1 MSCSGVCAAALV
13 VALVMPGCSSSD
25 APHAEPPAATAAA
38 TTDAASGSVPAAPE
52 SAAADAASQPDNAA
66 PQGAAAEPAAL
77 VTRGDFVRD
86 LQLTGE
92 LEATRSIAVKSPE
105 TSLWQLRITYMAE
118 EGSFVEKG
126 QPILDFDNSSLAAQ
140 HRELE
145 TQILDA
151 RTQIVAKK
159 AELASALKDLEI
171 ELAEMEYEHDRS
183 KVDATVDP
191 EVMSAKEYSERKL
204 AFEKAVTSLK
214 ETHDRMDLTRKRGKA
229 EVDVLEINLDK
240 LEGDLQ
246 KASDHLDLL
255 AIKAPTTGLVV
266 YERRQGTTLR
276 FQEGDSCWPG
286 QNVMQLPDLNEM
298 KVVFSVSEVDAPL
311 LTVGMPVE
319 VSLDAFPG
327 RRLMGK
333 LTHIPSMAVRREDE
347 SKLRIFK
354 VQASLEET
362 WVGEMKPGMSVR
374 GRIELDR
381 KAGAPLIARTAV
393 RFDGT
398 DYWLTAPGDDA
409 DVAPRRIEPLDRNA
423 RWYLISEEAY
433 AALANGAGGDE
444 PARTALGG

>member
-1 MSCSGVCAAALV
+1 M
-13 VALVMPGCSSSD
+13 VMPGCSSSES
-25 APHAEPPAATAAA
+25 PVHAGASIAPPAAAAGSAAPPQAAA
-38 TTDAASGSVPAAPE
+38 AQTAS
-52 SAAADAASQPDNAA
+52 
-66 PQGAAAEPAAL
+66 L

-92 LEATRSIAVKSPE
+92 LEATRSIAIKSPE
-105 TSLWQLRITYMAE
+105 TSLWQLRITYMAK

-171 ELAEMEYEHDRS
+171 ELAEKQYENDRS
-183 KVDATVDP
+183 KVEASVDAD
-191 EVMSAKEYSERKL
+191 VMSAKEYSERKL
-204 AFEKAVTSLK
+204 AFEKAETSLK
-214 ETHDRMDLTRKRGKA
+214 ETTDRIDLTQKRGKA
-229 EVDVLEINLDK
+229 ELDVLEINLDK

-246 KASDHLDLL
+246 KASDQLELL
-255 AIKAPTTGLVV
+255 SIKAPATGLIV

-311 LTVGMPVE
+311 LAVGMPME

-333 LTHIPSMAVRREDE
+333 ITNIPSMAVRRADD

-354 VQASLEET
+354 VTASLEET
-362 WVGEMKPGMSVR
+362 WVSEMKPGMSVR

-381 KAGAPLIARTAV
+381 KTSAPLIARTAV
-393 RFDGT
+393 RFDGK
-398 DYWLTAPGDDA
+398 DYWLNEPEDSAGA
-409 DVAPRRIEPLDRNA
+409 EPRRIEPLDRNA
-423 RWYLISEEAY
+423 LWYLISEEAY
-433 AALANGAGGDE
+433 AMLAGAGDE

>member
-1 MSCSGVCAAALV
+1 MVLAAALV
-13 VALVMPGCSSSD
+13 AAGCSSSSSQGEGSVEAAD
-25 APHAEPPAATAAA
+25 TTAAPPAPAGTGTAV
-38 TTDAASGSVPAAPE
+38 G
-52 SAAADAASQPDNAA
+52 NAA
-66 PQGAAAEPAAL
+66 V

-105 TSLWQLRITYMAE
+105 TSLWQLRITYMAD
-118 EGSFVEKG
+118 EGTFVEKG

-151 RTQIVAKK
+151 RTQIVAKR

-171 ELAEMEYEHDRS
+171 ELAQKEYDNDTA
-183 KVDATVDP
+183 KVDASVDAD
-191 EVMSAKEYSERKL
+191 VMSAKEYSERKL
-204 AFEKAVTSLK
+204 THEKAATSLK
-214 ETHDRMDLTRKRGKA
+214 ETLDRMDLTKKRGKA

-246 KASDHLDLL
+246 KAADHLDLL
-255 AIKAPTTGLVV
+255 AIKAPADGLIV

-298 KVVFSVSEVDAPL
+298 KVIFYVSEVDAPL
-311 LTVGMPVE
+311 LTEGMQVE

-333 LTHIPSMAVRREDE
+333 IINIPSMAVRREDE

-354 VQASLEET
+354 VTASLEET

-381 KAGAPLIARTAV
+381 KADAPIVARTAV
-393 RFDGT
+393 RFDGN
-398 DYWLTAPGDDA
+398 DYWLNAASDEPEAAPK
-409 DVAPRRIEPLDRNA
+409 RIEPLDRNA

-433 AALANGAGGDE
+433 AQLAGGETD

>member
-1 MSCSGVCAAALV
+1 MRAEGAVASQVDEPV
-13 VALVMPGCSSSD
+13 VA
-25 APHAEPPAATAAA
+25 APASAPAE
-38 TTDAASGSVPAAPE
+38 AASI
-52 SAAADAASQPDNAA
+52 
-66 PQGAAAEPAAL
+66 L
-77 VTRGDFVRD
+77 TRGDFVRE

-92 LEATRSIAVKSPE
+92 LEATQSIAIKSPE
-105 TSLWQLRITYMAE
+105 TSLWQLRITYMAD
-118 EGSFVEKG
+118 EGDFVEKG

-171 ELAEMEYEHDRS
+171 EMAEKEYENDRS
-183 KVDATVDP
+183 KVDASVDP

-204 AFEKAVTSLK
+204 SFEKAMTSLK
-214 ETHDRMDLTRKRGKA
+214 ETLDRMDLTKKRGQA

-246 KASDHLDLL
+246 KATDHLDLL
-255 AIKAPTTGLVV
+255 AIKAPADGLIV
-266 YERRQGTTLR
+266 YEKRQGTTLR

-286 QNVMQLPDLNEM
+286 QNIMQLPDLNEM

-311 LTVGMPVE
+311 LSVGMPVE

-327 RRLMGK
+327 RRLMG
-333 LTHIPSMAVRREDE
+333 TIASIPSMAVRREDE

-354 VQASLEET
+354 VTANLEET

-381 KAGAPLIARTAV
+381 KTSAPLVARAAV
-393 RFDGT
+393 RFDGN
-398 DYWLTAPGDDA
+398 DYWLDAPEGADDP
-409 DVAPRRIEPLDRNA
+409 APRQVEPLDRNA

-433 AALANGAGGDE
+433 ARLTGADDE
-444 PARTALGG
+444 PSRTALGG

>member
-1 MSCSGVCAAALV
+1 MAV
-13 VALVMPGCSSSD
+13 VL
-25 APHAEPPAATAAA
+25 
-38 TTDAASGSVPAAPE
+38 
-52 SAAADAASQPDNAA
+52 SAAAVMAGCATDDGQVRAEADAGAPADVAAPAAAGRTASPGGAAVAAASI
-66 PQGAAAEPAAL
+66 

-92 LEATRSIAVKSPE
+92 LEATQSIAVKSPE

-171 ELAEMEYEHDRS
+171 ELAEKEYENDRTRVEAS
-183 KVDATVDP
+183 VDP
-191 EVMSAKEYSERKL
+191 EVMSAKEYSERTL
-204 AFEKAVTSLK
+204 AWEKAQTSLK
-214 ETHDRMDLTRKRGKA
+214 ETLDRMDLTKDRGKA
-229 EVDVLEINLDK
+229 EVDVLEINLAK

-246 KASDHLDLL
+246 KAADHLDLL
-255 AIKAPTTGLVV
+255 SIKAPADGLIV

-311 LTVGMPVE
+311 LSEEMPVE

-333 LTHIPSMAVRREDE
+333 IANIPSMAVRREDD

-354 VQASLEET
+354 VTAMLEET

-381 KAGAPLIARTAV
+381 KSGAPVVARNAV

-398 DYWLTAPGDDA
+398 DYWLDA
-409 DVAPRRIEPLDRNA
+409 AAGAADTAPRRIEPLDRNA
-423 RWYLISEEAY
+423 HWYLISEEDY
-433 AALANGAGGDE
+433 ARLAGAETE
-444 PARTALGG
+444 PERTALGG